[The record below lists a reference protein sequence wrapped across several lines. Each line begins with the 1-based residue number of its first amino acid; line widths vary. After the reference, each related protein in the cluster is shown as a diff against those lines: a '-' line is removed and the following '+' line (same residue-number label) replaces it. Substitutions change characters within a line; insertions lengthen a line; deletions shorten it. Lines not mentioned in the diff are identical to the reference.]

1 MSEDDVVHLKPIL
14 GIKPGHYL
22 GFLYLVIILVILFF
36 LILFPGLYRP
46 GSLVIVESEPG
57 GAAFRVDGV
66 YIDTSPCTVFI
77 SRGAHRLEAV
87 LPGFDSW
94 EKEMEIPGRLLFSLL
109 FPRRISVKAE
119 LSSPDPFEAFAETA
133 AAYAAWT
140 FGGEPTLSWQIP
152 LSLSEGAY
160 RTGPAF
166 AAAAAS
172 SDSSAEGILHA
183 AARFA
188 VTRAGFRDLVRAR
201 CLIDNGGISSSPLS
215 LSRSTEKVL
224 DYLSENPEA
233 LSLFAALLPE
243 KNAEL
248 FEGYTLPLPEES
260 PSGVK
265 EDPPALRLEGISFY
279 PVPGKDFSIAE
290 TPAGAESWEAFTAAN
305 PRWGEEGR
313 DTLVIEGLASDE
325 YLFREES
332 FSFPWQTAVSWYAAE
347 AFCRWLSIEAGD
359 RLPSGWEI
367 RLPGEAEYEASG
379 GDFEIWE
386 WCADPYAPLSRLSA
400 PAKAI
405 EAVGSPERGLRNGKG
420 GYASLPPESCSPLT
434 GFRPVIARKDTE

>member
-1 MSEDDVVHLKPIL
+1 MSEDDAVRLKPIL

-22 GFLYLVIILVILFF
+22 AFLYLVIILVILFF

-46 GSLVIVESEPG
+46 GSLVIVESEPE

-66 YIDTSPCTVFI
+66 YMDTSPCEVFV
-77 SRGAHRLEAV
+77 SRGDHRFEAV

-94 EKEMEIPGRLLFSLL
+94 EHEMEIPGRLLFSLF
-109 FPRRISVKAE
+109 FPRRIEVTAE
-119 LSSPDPFEAFAETA
+119 LSSPDPFDAFAETA

-183 AARFA
+183 AARFT
-188 VTRAGFRDLVRAR
+188 VTRAGFRDLIRAR
-201 CLIDNGGISSSPLS
+201 CLIDNGGISSSPVS
-215 LSRSTEKVL
+215 LSRSAENVL

-233 LSLFAALLPE
+233 LSVFAALLPE
-243 KNAEL
+243 KHAEF
-248 FEGYTLPLPEES
+248 FEDYTLPPPEES
-260 PSGVK
+260 PSGAK
-265 EDPPALRLEGISFY
+265 EDPPALRLGGFNFY
-279 PVPGKDFSIAE
+279 PVPGKGFSIADM
-290 TPAGAESWEAFTAAN
+290 PAGTDSWEAFTAAN
-305 PRWGEEGR
+305 PRWGEGGR
-313 DTLVIEGLASDE
+313 DALVIEELVSDE

-367 RLPGEAEYEASG
+367 RLPKAAEYEASG
-379 GDFEIWE
+379 AEFEIWE
-386 WCADPYAPLSRLSA
+386 WCTDPYAPLSRLSA
-400 PAKAI
+400 PARAI
-405 EAVGSPERGLRNGKG
+405 EAVGSPERNLRKGKD

-434 GFRPVIARKDTE
+434 GFRPVIARRDTE

>member
-1 MSEDDVVHLKPIL
+1 MPEDDIVHLKPIL
-14 GIKPGHYL
+14 GIKPGRYL
-22 GFLYLVIILVILFF
+22 AFLYLVIILVILFF

-66 YIDTSPCTVFI
+66 YIDTSPCKVFI
-77 SRGAHRLEAV
+77 NRGDHHLEAV

-94 EKEMEIPGRLLFSLL
+94 ESEMEIPGRLLFSLF

-160 RTGPAF
+160 RIGPAF
-166 AAAAAS
+166 VAATAS

-215 LSRSTEKVL
+215 LSRSAEKVL
-224 DYLSENPEA
+224 DYLCENPEA

-243 KNAEL
+243 KNAEH
-248 FEGYTLPLPEES
+248 FTDYTLPLPEES
-260 PSGVK
+260 PSGLK
-265 EDPPALRLEGISFY
+265 E
-279 PVPGKDFSIAE
+279 
-290 TPAGAESWEAFTAAN
+290 
-305 PRWGEEGR
+305 
-313 DTLVIEGLASDE
+313 
-325 YLFREES
+325 
-332 FSFPWQTAVSWYAAE
+332 
-347 AFCRWLSIEAGD
+347 
-359 RLPSGWEI
+359 
-367 RLPGEAEYEASG
+367 
-379 GDFEIWE
+379 
-386 WCADPYAPLSRLSA
+386 
-400 PAKAI
+400 
-405 EAVGSPERGLRNGKG
+405 
-420 GYASLPPESCSPLT
+420 
-434 GFRPVIARKDTE
+434 